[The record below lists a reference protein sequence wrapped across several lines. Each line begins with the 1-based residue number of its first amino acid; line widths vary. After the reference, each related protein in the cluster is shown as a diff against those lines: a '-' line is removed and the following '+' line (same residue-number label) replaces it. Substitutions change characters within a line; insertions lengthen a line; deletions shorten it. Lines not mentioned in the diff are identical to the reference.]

1 MTPMIDIVFL
11 LLVFFVWTASF
22 HLVEDSLPASL
33 SSELGESEVQ
43 PQDPLPEIE
52 IDEIVIRI
60 FWQTAASWT
69 LNDVPMGHLD
79 DLEKRLKR
87 IAGIKKDVSVIIHP
101 EENVPLGEIIN
112 VFDVS
117 QIAGFEK
124 IQFATPVGDSL

>member
-22 HLVEDSLPASL
+22 HLVEDSLPVSL
-33 SSELGESEVQ
+33 SSELGESEAQ
-43 PQDPLPEIE
+43 PEDPLPEIE

-60 FWQTAASWT
+60 FWQATASWT
-69 LNDVPMGHLD
+69 LNDLPMDHLD
-79 DLEKRLKR
+79 DLENRLKN

-124 IQFATPVGDSL
+124 IQFATAAGDSS